1 MDQTIIISN
10 IITALTAGF
19 ISAIIVHRLTIY
31 RDLKNKR
38 DELRIKYLIDA
49 YRKLESVSNRDQPS
63 SKEFQSTVH
72 EFETA
77 IADIQLFGTERQI
90 KLCQSIASEFAEKR
104 SVLLDDLLEDLRI
117 DLRELLKL
125 ERLSSSKLIHL
136 RWRFKK

>member
-1 MDQTIIISN
+1 MDQNLLAILAA
-10 IITALTAGF
+10 ALIA
-19 ISAIIVHRLTIY
+19 HYLTIS
-31 RDLKNKR
+31 RDLRNKR

-49 YRKLESVSNRDQPS
+49 YRKLEGISNRDQPS

-72 EFETA
+72 EFESA
-77 IADIQLFGTERQI
+77 IADIQLFGTEKQI
-90 KLCQSIASEFAEKR
+90 MLCQTIASEFAEKH
-104 SVLLDDLLEDLRI
+104 SVLLDNLLEDLRI